1 MCVSLLSFVERL
13 LVIESNIA
21 GKLWKAFSKLS
32 KMNGSSFLYVGSFK
46 SYTLYIQ
53 SCLDSF
59 ASIKRAAFAHSPQLY
74 SYAEKKVVPERFL
87 KNTSNY
93 FFLFKESYL
102 IRFFWWYSSLFHTI
116 LEIIFLNKGFFLLY
130 YSAALFMVTWLSS
143 CLSSLLEARNPPS

>member
-1 MCVSLLSFVERL
+1 MADKGVRAQKFKGRPLWNPSPTGFDGNSSPTEITLINYLFGQRL
-13 LVIESNIA
+13 PSSEGFGGSWRASEGFREPQRVLVIESNIA

-59 ASIKRAAFAHSPQLY
+59 ASIKRAAFAHSPKLY

-93 FFLFKESYL
+93 FFLFK
-102 IRFFWWYSSLFHTI
+102 
-116 LEIIFLNKGFFLLY
+116 
-130 YSAALFMVTWLSS
+130 
-143 CLSSLLEARNPPS
+143 

>member
-1 MCVSLLSFVERL
+1 MCVRLLSIVERL

-21 GKLWKAFSKLS
+21 GKLWKAFLKLS

-93 FFLFKESYL
+93 LFFIQRKLLNS
-102 IRFFWWYSSLFHTI
+102 
-116 LEIIFLNKGFFLLY
+116 IIFGDILAYFTRL
-130 YSAALFMVTWLSS
+130 
-143 CLSSLLEARNPPS
+143 

>member
-1 MCVSLLSFVERL
+1 MCTSLLSFVEPL

-53 SCLDSF
+53 SCLNSF
-59 ASIKRAAFAHSPQLY
+59 ASIMRAAFAHSPKLY

-93 FFLFKESYL
+93 FFFYSKKVAYFDFFGDILAYF
-102 IRFFWWYSSLFHTI
+102 IRL
-116 LEIIFLNKGFFLLY
+116 
-130 YSAALFMVTWLSS
+130 
-143 CLSSLLEARNPPS
+143 